1 VPTSI
6 GQIILIRIYSSPPVL
21 MNEMKDLTT
30 IESTNIKKNIFSLMG
45 DLNLISTSNKTII
58 ENINKKK

>member
-1 VPTSI
+1 
-6 GQIILIRIYSSPPVL
+6 
-21 MNEMKDLTT
+21 MNEMKDLTR
-30 IESTNIKKNIFSLMG
+30 IERTNIKKNIFSLMG